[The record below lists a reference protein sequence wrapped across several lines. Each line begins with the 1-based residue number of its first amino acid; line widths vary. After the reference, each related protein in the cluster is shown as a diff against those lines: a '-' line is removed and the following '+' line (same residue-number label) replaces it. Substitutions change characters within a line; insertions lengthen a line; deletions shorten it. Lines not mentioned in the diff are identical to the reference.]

1 MTTNQSP
8 IEPTYKEKVDDIL
21 LRAIAKWE
29 AQGRSEDEKWAVRN
43 FETGTMIEAKRQ
55 LTTLL
60 LEAENKGRVDELQKA
75 DWKIRDAMTVVGEGH
90 TLHRQSVRLEN
101 VLSSFADRL
110 AELTKGTHEL

>member
-60 LEAENKGRVDELQKA
+60 LEAENKGGIREL
-75 DWKIRDAMTVVGEGH
+75 GELMPPVNDMIPEWEWPCHICG
-90 TLHRQSVRLEN
+90 
-101 VLSSFADRL
+101 FDREL
-110 AELTKGTHEL
+110 LRKHITNRIEELTKGTHE